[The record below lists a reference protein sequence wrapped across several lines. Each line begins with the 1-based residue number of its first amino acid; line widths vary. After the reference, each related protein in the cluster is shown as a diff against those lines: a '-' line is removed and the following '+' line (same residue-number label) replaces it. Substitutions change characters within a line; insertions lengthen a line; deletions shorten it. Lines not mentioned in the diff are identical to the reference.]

1 MLECLFNGDVHI
13 LNTVFGDDADS
24 DTVGVLAGDDGVP
37 AVVRFSGRKL
47 KKRQENVCHSLL
59 FQFHGNKV
67 GIRSGCGTDD
77 SGDIHI
83 TEGGDLALG
92 GKRDRQGASAD
103 DQISFE
109 TEFTQCF
116 HGVLRRFRLEVT
128 HRVCRKKGYVNKNK
142 IAVAVLPV
150 HLTDRLKERH
160 TFNITDRSSYLDNTD
175 LRVVAVLVGP
185 AFCGMFDSVFDL
197 VGDVRNNLNGRSK
210 IIAVALFLNN
220 RGVDLSGGQIV
231 IPGKLDVKEPLIV
244 SQIKVSLTAVL

>member
-1 MLECLFNGDVHI
+1 M
-13 LNTVFGDDADS
+13 
-24 DTVGVLAGDDGVP
+24 
-37 AVVRFSGRKL
+37 
-47 KKRQENVCHSLL
+47 
-59 FQFHGNKV
+59 
-67 GIRSGCGTDD
+67 
-77 SGDIHI
+77 
-83 TEGGDLALG
+83 
-92 GKRDRQGASAD
+92 
-103 DQISFE
+103 
-109 TEFTQCF
+109 
-116 HGVLRRFRLEVT
+116 LRRFRFEVT

-220 RGVDLSGGQIV
+220 RGVDLSSGQIV

-244 SQIKVSLTAVL
+244 SQIKVSLTSVL